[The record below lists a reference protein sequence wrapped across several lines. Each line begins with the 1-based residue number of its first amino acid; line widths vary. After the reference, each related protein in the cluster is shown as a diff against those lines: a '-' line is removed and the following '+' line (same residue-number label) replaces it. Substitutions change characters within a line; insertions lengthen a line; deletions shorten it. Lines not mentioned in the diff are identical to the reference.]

1 MTRTSSPGPNGRKTP
16 VRRAGKAPAK
26 SSPAAA
32 AQTAGEEPARRTRVR
47 DARPKIE
54 RAALKLFVH
63 EGVDAATTREIA
75 EKAGV
80 SEGALYRHYKGKD
93 ELALTLFMET
103 HNRLSR
109 LLTEALSGQGTLED
123 KVHAAVSAYCQLADE
138 DFLLFSFHLVSL
150 HKYLPYDKRRE
161 DDPVSVTERIISGL
175 MEMGAIPKGDPALR
189 AAMALGVV
197 MQAGQNKIY
206 NRLPGPLS
214 QHAPAL
220 SRAVLAVLKAA

>member
-1 MTRTSSPGPNGRKTP
+1 MPRPSSTDQSKPRP
-16 VRRAGKAPAK
+16 RA
-26 SSPAAA
+26 
-32 AQTAGEEPARRTRVR
+32 RN
-47 DARPKIE
+47 ARPKIE
-54 RAALKLFVH
+54 RAALKLFIH

-93 ELALTLFMET
+93 ELALSLFMET
-103 HNRLSR
+103 HNRLG
-109 LLTEALSGQGTLED
+109 TMMAEALSGEGTLEQ
-123 KVHAAVSAYCQLADE
+123 KVNAAVAAYCDLADE

-150 HKYLPYDKRRE
+150 NRFLPYDKRRD
-161 DDPVSVTERIISGL
+161 DDPVTITEKIIAGL
-175 MEMGAIPKGDPALR
+175 MSDGHIPRGDPALK

-214 QHAPAL
+214 QHAEAL
-220 SRAVLAVLKAA
+220 SRAVLCVLNS

>member
-1 MTRTSSPGPNGRKTP
+1 MASKPKP
-16 VRRAGKAPAK
+16 VTKPK
-26 SSPAAA
+26 PAARRPKA
-32 AQTAGEEPARRTRVR
+32 AAPKGSAEADTAARKPRVR

-54 RAALKLFVH
+54 RAALKLFIH
-63 EGVDAATTREIA
+63 EGVDAATTRGIA

-93 ELALTLFMET
+93 ELALALFMET
-103 HNRLSR
+103 HNRLSQM
-109 LLTEALSGQGTLED
+109 LSEALSGPGNLEE

-150 HKYLPYDKRRE
+150 NRYLPYDRRRE

-175 MEMGAIPKGDPALR
+175 MDMNAIPKGDPALK
-189 AAMALGVV
+189 AAMALGIV
-197 MQAGQNKIY
+197 MQSGLNKIY

-214 QHAPAL
+214 KHAPAL
-220 SRAVLAVLKAA
+220 SRGVLAVLKSV

>member
-1 MTRTSSPGPNGRKTP
+1 MGR
-16 VRRAGKAPAK
+16 PATLNPK
-26 SSPAAA
+26 QPDKK
-32 AQTAGEEPARRTRVR
+32 PRVR
-47 DARPKIE
+47 NAKPKIE
-54 RAALKLFVH
+54 RAALKLFIH

-75 EKAGV
+75 DKAGV

-93 ELALTLFMET
+93 ELALSLFQET
-103 HNRLSR
+103 HNRLSQ
-109 LLTEALSGQGTLED
+109 LLTEALTGAGSLD
-123 KVHAAVSAYCQLADE
+123 AKVHAAVTAYCNLADE

-150 HKYLPYDKRRE
+150 NRYLPYDKRRE
-161 DDPVSVTERIISGL
+161 DDPVSVTERIIGGL
-175 MEMGAIPKGDPALR
+175 MEAGAIAKGDPALK

-220 SRAVLAVLKAA
+220 GRAVLAVLKST